1 MKKSIILSA
10 LLLSLSS
17 VFAQCPAN
25 DSTIM
30 GAGSVNDVYYSFKQF
45 SQTGNGV
52 VSVVSN
58 TNWHLAFSVM
68 PSNFPN
74 NPANGVAI
82 RVNSP
87 LGENSQAQTTGTNLV
102 KLPGA
107 NANNW
112 RAVDTT
118 GLYALQPIY
127 DNDSTWN
134 LSAFTRGY
142 KTSDPFNFIWGN
154 YNPSTHNVEGNGS
167 VYVLY
172 NKSANW
178 YKKINVK
185 EVTLD
190 TMWHV
195 IISNIDNTD
204 SQYLWINKRAFK
216 NRMFIY
222 YNVLTNTLSLREP
235 LMDQWD
241 LVWTKYKGM
250 VSMGGPKVPYTVTG
264 VLSNPMLKVAKNIGK
279 NCDQVSFSDM
289 IAPYQNNIS
298 TIGYDWKVFTGMSYS
313 MVDTFV
319 YFVSTPDYHYYK
331 VAMKSFKGGKTT
343 FNVLQD
349 QMSVE
354 QVASAAAV
362 KVFPNPTNG
371 IVQIESVDPI
381 EHIIVYNAMGQKMM
395 DTTNSTIDLQTM
407 SNGLYHIAVYTQ
419 SGLSLRSIV
428 KS

>member
-1 MKKSIILSA
+1 MKKSIILCA
-10 LLLSLSS
+10 FLLSLSS

-25 DSTIM
+25 DSAIM
-30 GAGSVNDVYYSFKQF
+30 GSGSVNDVYYSFKKF

-52 VSVVSN
+52 VSTVSN

-82 RVNSP
+82 RVNST
-87 LGENSQAQTTGTNLV
+87 LGENPQTQSTGTNLV

-112 RAVDTT
+112 RGIDTT
-118 GLYALQPIY
+118 GLYALQPLY
-127 DNDSTWN
+127 DSDSTWN
-134 LSAFTRGY
+134 LSAFTKGY
-142 KTSDPFNFIWGN
+142 KISDPFNFIWGN
-154 YNPSTHNVEGNGS
+154 YNPTTHNVEGNGS

-204 SQYLWINKRAFK
+204 SQYLWINKRAFQ
-216 NRMFIY
+216 NRMFVY

-241 LVWTKYKGM
+241 VVFTKYKGM
-250 VSMGGPKVPYTVTG
+250 VSIGGPKVPYTVTG
-264 VLSNPMLKVAKNIGK
+264 VLSHPKLKVAKNIGK

-289 IAPYQNNIS
+289 TAPYQNNIS
-298 TIGYDWKVFTGMSYS
+298 TIGHDWKVFTGMSYS

-319 YFVSTPDYHYYK
+319 YFVNTPDFHYYK
-331 VAMKSFKGGKTT
+331 VSMKSFKGGKTT

-354 QVASAAAV
+354 PINSTAAV
-362 KVFPNPTNG
+362 KVYPNPSNG
-371 IVQIESVDPI
+371 LIQVESADLVD
-381 EHIIVYNAMGQKMM
+381 HIIVYNAMGQAVL
-395 DTTNSTIDLQTM
+395 NSSNTVLDLQAM
-407 SNGLYHIAVYTQ
+407 PSGLYHLAIYTNK
-419 SGLSLRSIV
+419 GLVLSSVV

>member
-25 DSTIM
+25 DSAIM
-30 GAGSVNDVYYSFKQF
+30 SAGSVNDVYYSFKKF

-52 VSVVSN
+52 VTTVSN

-87 LGENSQAQTTGTNLV
+87 LGENAQAQTTGTNLV

-112 RAVDTT
+112 RSIDTT
-118 GLYALQPIY
+118 GLYALQPIF

-134 LSAFTRGY
+134 LSAFTKGY

-154 YNPSTHNVEGNGS
+154 YNPTTHNVEGNGS

-204 SQYLWINKRAFK
+204 SQYLWINKRAFQ
-216 NRMFIY
+216 NRMFVY

-241 LVWTKYKGM
+241 VVFTKYKGM

-264 VLSNPMLKVAKNIGK
+264 VLSHPKLKVAKNIGK

-289 IAPYQNNIS
+289 TAPYQSNIS
-298 TIGYDWKVFTGMSYS
+298 TIGYDWKVFTGTSYS

-319 YFVSTPDYHYYK
+319 YFVTTPDYHYYK
-331 VAMKSFKGGKTT
+331 VAMKSYKGGKTT
-343 FNVLQD
+343 FNVLED

-354 QVASAAAV
+354 PINSAAAV
-362 KVFPNPTNG
+362 KVYPNPSNG
-371 IVQIESVDPI
+371 LIQVESADLVD
-381 EHIIVYNAMGQKMM
+381 HIIVYNAMGQAVL
-395 DTTNSTIDLQTM
+395 NSSNTVLDLQAMPT
-407 SNGLYHIAVYTQ
+407 GLYHLAIYTNK
-419 SGLSLRSIV
+419 GLVLSSVV